1 MTASQQQKMSSKNK
15 LTDAIKCKQ
24 IQKIEQELSGFARQR
39 LWTDQIVLIN
49 CII

>member
-39 LWTDQIVLIN
+39 LRTDQIVLIN